1 VKLILTAFVTVDGVM
16 EGPGHDEHRDGK
28 NAWALRVQNEEDG
41 WFNRSHVFSA
51 DAFLLGR
58 KTYQIWA
65 AFWPTATGDGELVR
79 RMNEIPKYVVS
90 TTLKHPD
97 WNNTTLIS
105 GDVVREIKG
114 LKGSR
119 PSILTD
125 PTP

>member
-1 VKLILTAFVTVDGVM
+1 
-16 EGPGHDEHRDGK
+16 
-28 NAWALRVQNEEDG
+28 
-41 WFNRSHVFSA
+41 
-51 DAFLLGR
+51 
-58 KTYQIWA
+58 
-65 AFWPTATGDGELVR
+65 
-79 RMNEIPKYVVS
+79 MNEIPKYVVS